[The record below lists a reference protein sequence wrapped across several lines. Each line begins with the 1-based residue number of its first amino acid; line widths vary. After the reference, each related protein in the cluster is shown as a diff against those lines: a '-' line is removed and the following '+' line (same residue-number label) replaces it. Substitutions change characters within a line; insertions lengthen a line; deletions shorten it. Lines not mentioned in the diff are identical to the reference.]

1 MAPGSRYDTN
11 EKASPQLFDDR
22 DEHSCP
28 RCQGFLVDDWLLD
41 MAQGGYL
48 WGAGRRCVNC
58 GHIMPV
64 AVRASRAQRES
75 TPASP
80 SSQDAESWHEA
91 A

>member
-1 MAPGSRYDTN
+1 MGTGTRHDMATEPSTRITGH
-11 EKASPQLFDDR
+11 DDG
-22 DEHSCP
+22 HTCP

-58 GHIMPV
+58 GHIMQ
-64 AVRASRAQRES
+64 VRACASRARAES
-75 TPASP
+75 GPSPARGH
-80 SSQDAESWHEA
+80 SWHEA

>member
-1 MAPGSRYDTN
+1 MAIGTRNDMVEGSSARVN
-11 EKASPQLFDDR
+11 G
-22 DEHSCP
+22 DEHTCP

-64 AVRASRAQRES
+64 GVCANRARREAVS
-75 TPASP
+75 TPTDRP
-80 SSQDAESWHEA
+80 SWHEA

>member
-1 MAPGSRYDTN
+1 MAIGTRNDRVGESS
-11 EKASPQLFDDR
+11 ASVNGHGDD
-22 DEHSCP
+22 HTCP

-58 GHIMPV
+58 GHIMQISV
-64 AVRASRAQRES
+64 GANRARRES
-75 TPASP
+75 DHAPAP
-80 SSQDAESWHEA
+80 ADGQSWHEA